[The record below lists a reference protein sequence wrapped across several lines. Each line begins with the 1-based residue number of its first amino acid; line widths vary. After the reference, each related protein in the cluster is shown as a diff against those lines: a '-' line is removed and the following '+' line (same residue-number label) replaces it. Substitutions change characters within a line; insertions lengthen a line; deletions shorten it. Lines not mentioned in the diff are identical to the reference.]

1 MSYAAKMTDTA
12 PACIIRPHRDTAGV
26 AGSHVAGRR
35 RTRRDKVPGT
45 RRIAHGLPKRVIA
58 LVVVTALLFLAC
70 SSIAQATPAIDKA
83 KAQAQALLALIEE
96 LDEELSAATEEYNY
110 ANQQLEDTQAAIKR
124 TTSNITKAE
133 KDLGAI
139 QDQLNERVVNIYK
152 SGNLTML
159 GVILNT
165 DSFSDLVSRLDQ
177 LQRLGRQDADLIDQV
192 QGYKQKVADRKA
204 ELEVE
209 LRQQQEYSEQTEAAK
224 KKVLAQLE
232 KQKKALKGKEALIAK
247 LKKEEAAR
255 QAKLAA
261 EARARRAF
269 LASRP
274 GKVISTAMRYLGVP
288 YVWGGASPRGFDCSG
303 LVQYSFAKVGIY
315 LPHSSRMQ
323 YNYGT
328 HVSRSQLKPGDLVFF
343 WNPIHHVG
351 IYIGNGKIVH
361 ATGNHVQIGTVYK
374 SSYYGA
380 TRIL

>member
-1 MSYAAKMTDTA
+1 M
-12 PACIIRPHRDTAGV
+12 
-26 AGSHVAGRR
+26 
-35 RTRRDKVPGT
+35 PGT

-58 LVVVTALLFLAC
+58 LALIAALLLL
-70 SSIAQATPAIDKA
+70 SGSTIAQATPAIDKA

-96 LDEELSAATEEYNY
+96 LDDELSAVTEEYNY

-124 TTSNITKAE
+124 TTSNIKKAE
-133 KDLGAI
+133 KDLGTI
-139 QDQLNERVVNIYK
+139 QDQLNQRVVNIYK

-165 DSFSDLVSRLDQ
+165 ESFSDLVSRLDQ
-177 LQRLGRQDADLIDQV
+177 LQRLGQQDADLIDQV

-209 LRQQQEYSEQTEAAK
+209 LRQQQEYTEQTDAAK

-232 KQKKALKGKEALIAK
+232 KQKKALKGKEVQIAK

-255 QAKLAA
+255 QKKLAA

-274 GKVISTAMRYLGVP
+274 GKVISTALQYLGVP

-303 LVQYSFAKVGIY
+303 LVQYSFAKVGIR

-323 YNYGT
+323 YNYGR

-374 SSYYGA
+374 NSYYGA